1 MYKYSCNKNR
11 KQLIIYILEWNYK
24 KICIN
29 KTSVYRLFNFMR
41 YMRVYPDNRW
51 KFLNNALA
59 LMCLTSPELQAR
71 RCRIGSERDVMC
83 ESSCLAH
90 NSSEKYSTLDLAL
103 EESANTYN
111 GIILDSNRNCL
122 TLTTV

>member
-1 MYKYSCNKNR
+1 
-11 KQLIIYILEWNYK
+11 
-24 KICIN
+24 
-29 KTSVYRLFNFMR
+29 
-41 YMRVYPDNRW
+41 
-51 KFLNNALA
+51 
-59 LMCLTSPELQAR
+59 
-71 RCRIGSERDVMC
+71 MC
-83 ESSCLAH
+83 ESLCLAH